1 MAASPHA
8 LGLRAAVLL
17 AATHAALSFA
27 PRANP
32 LAAGFHANART
43 AAAAAAS
50 SPYGESPARMTMAL
64 PRRVAL
70 PDIPIPRYL
79 NPFDWS
85 VDRPQ
90 RFVVEGQELYRMI
103 GVAPETDF
111 DEIKATVKELSEAA
125 VAAGDPKRKIKLEIA
140 QDKIMEL
147 RLRQAS
153 AGKLQMTGETL
164 YKNNLISARDEQLAA
179 RNKILKAP
187 KWTKGLIQYP
197 TKKYALECAKFIGI
211 FTAAGGVF
219 MPGLATPM
227 TAFICFTGMNN
238 VYKRNRPKKFSEEGM
253 PGVRIHRWPSC
264 PE

>member
-90 RFVVEGQELYRMI
+90 RFVVEGQELCWPAYC
-103 GVAPETDF
+103 
-111 DEIKATVKELSEAA
+111 EASLTC
-125 VAAGDPKRKIKLEIA
+125 R
-140 QDKIMEL
+140 
-147 RLRQAS
+147 R
-153 AGKLQMTGETL
+153 
-164 YKNNLISARDEQLAA
+164 
-179 RNKILKAP
+179 
-187 KWTKGLIQYP
+187 
-197 TKKYALECAKFIGI
+197 
-211 FTAAGGVF
+211 
-219 MPGLATPM
+219 
-227 TAFICFTGMNN
+227 
-238 VYKRNRPKKFSEEGM
+238 
-253 PGVRIHRWPSC
+253 
-264 PE
+264 